1 VVVRLG
7 IAEVRVLFWVSG
19 AILWQRLLV
28 NFIHWWWWV
37 LGMSYLDMWQRWRGW
52 VGVILVVQLL
62 ERRLL
67 PLLLLANDLDGVLE
81 LYESCSFSVNML
93 LLAWAR

>member
-1 VVVRLG
+1 
-7 IAEVRVLFWVSG
+7 
-19 AILWQRLLV
+19 LWQRLLV

-37 LGMSYLDMWQRWRGW
+37 LGMWYFNMWQRWRRW
-52 VGVILVVQLL
+52 IGVILVMQLL